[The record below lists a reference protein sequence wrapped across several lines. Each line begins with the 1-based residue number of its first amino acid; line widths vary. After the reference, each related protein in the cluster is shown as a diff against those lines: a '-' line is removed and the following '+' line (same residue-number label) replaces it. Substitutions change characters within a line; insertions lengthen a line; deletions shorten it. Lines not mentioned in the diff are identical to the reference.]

1 MTWMRNSSTSP
12 CVQEGGEE
20 KRGSES
26 TPALAERQGAKDMY
40 GLIVKLTA
48 VAGKREELIRVLKEA
63 TVDMPGCFSYVVAKD
78 SGDENVIWVTEV
90 WDSQASHDASLA
102 LPAVKNAIPQSKPL
116 VLAFDKIAVTT
127 PVGGIGVGSASAIR
141 G

>member
-1 MTWMRNSSTSP
+1 
-12 CVQEGGEE
+12 
-20 KRGSES
+20 
-26 TPALAERQGAKDMY
+26 MY